1 MKKILNKNLYMNYQS
16 EYSPDD
22 IHHIAFK
29 TTNYKKM
36 VNFYTN
42 LFGCEPLYQSDLI
55 SFLAYDNEHHR
66 IAIANTSDVLK
77 ELSILERFVMRFKI
91 FLNRKIPSIEGL
103 DHISYRINPIERWFK
118 FYFDAKDRGLIP
130 LWTINHGWISGIYYQ
145 DPDGNLV
152 EIFFEH
158 FNGANEFKDNISPDF
173 EDEPMGTNMD
183 IEILYEMFKSG
194 TPFDELIKKGNTVP
208 SGKKPV
214 SGLDAV
220 KNMKKKFND

>member
-1 MKKILNKNLYMNYQS
+1 MNYQS

-29 TTNYKKM
+29 TTNYKNM
-36 VNFYTN
+36 VTFYTN

-118 FYFDAKDRGLIP
+118 FYFDAKERGLIP
-130 LWTINHGWISGIYYQ
+130 LWTINHGGISGIYYQ

-152 EIFFEH
+152 EIFF
-158 FNGANEFKDNISPDF
+158 
-173 EDEPMGTNMD
+173 
-183 IEILYEMFKSG
+183 
-194 TPFDELIKKGNTVP
+194 
-208 SGKKPV
+208 
-214 SGLDAV
+214 
-220 KNMKKKFND
+220 